1 MHQSPLVT
9 IFKVFDEEIYREY
22 YMLIPEIS
30 QNLKGNEDKMEY
42 LNRLE
47 SWIDL
52 GIHPNIVQGLGV
64 YSFIYICK

>member
-1 MHQSPLVT
+1 
-9 IFKVFDEEIYREY
+9 
-22 YMLIPEIS
+22 MLIPEIS

-64 YSFIYICK
+64 YSFIYICKEKLID